1 MKVNELR
8 TGLYFSIDYDN
19 RMELKV
25 MGIDINFKEPY
36 FTAIKFKDE
45 WYMINTNDFDR
56 MYADT
61 IDEYIDLIDKKQE
74 QSYYNSSGILMKR
87 RIKLTDKI
95 LDLFDFKFD
104 LRDCKILT
112 KREAEDYKWDE
123 IFKVRL
129 YREQNYPDC
138 LYLVK
143 KETGKNLDLA
153 RYNVIDEMKKYII
166 PPEYDEYTLEKT
178 INKLKEL
185 ETKEDDKLY
194 IELVEYTNK
203 IKEMTEELSNMKE
216 RFEFINPKTGKI
228 RSEKFYEL
236 YEEDEE

>member
-1 MKVNELR
+1 MQVKELK
-8 TGLYFSIDYDN
+8 TGLYFSIDRDN
-19 RMELKV
+19 QLELKV
-25 MGIDINFKEPY
+25 MGIEINLKELY

-45 WYMINTNDFDR
+45 WYMINTSDFER

-61 IDEYIDLIDKKQE
+61 IDEYIDLIDRKQE
-74 QSYYNSSGILMKR
+74 QSYYNSSGILVKR
-87 RIKLTDKI
+87 RIELTDEI
-95 LDLFDFKFD
+95 LGLFDFEFD
-104 LRDCKILT
+104 LRDCEIIT

-123 IFKVRL
+123 VFKVRL

-138 LYLVK
+138 LYLMK

-185 ETKEDDKLY
+185 ETKENDKLY
-194 IELVEYTNK
+194 IELVEYTNR
-203 IKEMTEELSNMKE
+203 IKKMSEELSDMYE
-216 RFEFINPKTGKI
+216 RFEYIDPIYGRIK
-228 RSEKFYEL
+228 SERFNEL